1 MKKNIIIMAILILIV
16 GLVFYFFYFLK
27 KDNNIITLYGNVE
40 IRQVDLSFQVSGIIE
55 NVFVEEGDFVKKG
68 QVLAKIED
76 KDYKIN
82 YKKAIFK
89 EKQSRAKAKEDSSKF
104 KRNYP
109 LCFDD
114 IVSKEECETLLN
126 NKNSSNATNAED
138 RENILYQKNQLE
150 YTTLYA
156 PNEGIISS
164 RVQEKGAR
172 VDKGQTI
179 YVMNLTKPIWIRSY
193 IKETDLGNVKYGMN
207 VKVKTD
213 TIDPKTNK
221 NKEYNGKIGY
231 ISPVAEF
238 SPKTVQSE
246 DLRVDLVYRIRVYV
260 DDSEIDEYLRQGMP
274 TTLTINLKENYD
286 K

>member
-16 GLVFYFFYFLK
+16 GLIFYFFYFLK
-27 KDNNIITLYGNVE
+27 KDKNIITLYGNVE

-68 QVLAKIED
+68 QILAKIED

-89 EKQSRAKAKEDSSKF
+89 EKQSRAKAKEDFSKF

-126 NKNSSNATNAED
+126 NKNSSNAINAED

-156 PNEGIISS
+156 PNDGIISS